1 MVPKL
6 KMFVGPMFS
15 GKSTK
20 LLQQI
25 DRYKL
30 ANKNIICFKPQMDT
44 RYTKDGFIVTHN
56 DIHAPCHL
64 VSTGE
69 ELLSIF
75 EKLDEEE
82 KIDAIAVD
90 EAFMIENVADAC
102 VTIFYNKK
110 IDILV
115 STIDISASLIPFDE
129 VSALLSHATHI
140 KKCKAVCT
148 VCGEDATYTLR
159 KFNIENRESQIRV
172 GGTDL
177 YEPRCLKHHS
187 DISL

>member
-1 MVPKL
+1 
-6 KMFVGPMFS
+6 
-15 GKSTK
+15 
-20 LLQQI
+20 
-25 DRYKL
+25 
-30 ANKNIICFKPQMDT
+30 MDT

>member
-69 ELLSIF
+69 EL
-75 EKLDEEE
+75 K
-82 KIDAIAVD
+82 
-90 EAFMIENVADAC
+90 
-102 VTIFYNKK
+102 
-110 IDILV
+110 
-115 STIDISASLIPFDE
+115 
-129 VSALLSHATHI
+129 HI
-140 KKCKAVCT
+140 
-148 VCGEDATYTLR
+148 
-159 KFNIENRESQIRV
+159 
-172 GGTDL
+172 
-177 YEPRCLKHHS
+177 
-187 DISL
+187 

>member
-44 RYTKDGFIVTHN
+44 RYTKDGYIVTHN

-64 VSTGE
+64 IENGHEMLT
-69 ELLSIF
+69 IF
-75 EKLDEEE
+75 DRLNEEE
-82 KIDAIAVD
+82 HIDAVAVD
-90 EAFMIENVADAC
+90 EAFMIEGIADAC
-102 VTIFYNKK
+102 VSIFYSRK
-110 IDILV
+110 IDMLI

-159 KFNIENRESQIRV
+159 KFTIDSTEEQIRV